1 MAKKSISKIAKDW
14 NVEPAKMVTILK
26 EAGVEVHSIHSKV
39 EQLDVDKIQDKLQVL
54 KEKHAKK
61 AAAAKP
67 KKAAVAKDGKKE
79 TKPAKKEEKSSG
91 LKKGLKVTR
100 KKADGAKKT
109 APAKVESKGE
119 KPLEKVAIKKDPVAK
134 SAVKPKKDPVPAKA
148 EKRVEVKVP
157 KANAE
162 GNIKKPAQVTEKDLK
177 VKVEL
182 PSDAMQARIQKY
194 QAERQR
200 SGGGRGSRPGQ
211 GGGRGARPGSGGQ
224 GGNRGPSVQGGNRGP
239 GAQGGNRG
247 PGGPGQ
253 NRPAGPA
260 GAARPAGAAAG
271 AVVGTPGPGGPSG
284 YRGPGAGMPP
294 SGAANQGR
302 GSNAGSGRGASGP
315 GGRSKKRDLAKKK
328 KNEERA
334 AGFDPSKNV
343 SRVMASLTSPTGK
356 KTYKKAE
363 RTEEES
369 GEMKTIK
376 VSDVMTVAEL
386 AGLMD
391 VRPNMVQAKCM
402 ELGMMVT
409 INHRIEL
416 ETIQLLADEFD
427 FSAELLD
434 EYEEEEAFEESLNED
449 DMIPR
454 PPVVTVMGHVDH
466 GKTSLLDYVRTA
478 RVTAREAGG
487 ITQHIGAYSIET
499 KTGFVTFLDTPG
511 HEAFSSMRARGSQLT
526 DVVVLVVAAD
536 DRVMPQTIES
546 IEHAKAAKV
555 PIVIAI
561 NKCDLPTANPDKIRA
576 ALAEV
581 GVQVEGWGGD
591 VSCIEISAKTGLGVD
606 NLLETL
612 ALETEILDLKAAPDV
627 PARGVVVES
636 KLDKGKGALATVLVQ
651 HGVLKVG
658 QTFVMGNYAGKVRA
672 LYYEDGS
679 KVNEVQPGFPC
690 QVMGLGGAP
699 FSGDKF
705 EVFENEA
712 EARDVANKRQMA
724 ARDRELRTRRHKTLD
739 QIFDEVKSG
748 LSSEV
753 NVIVKA
759 DVDGSA
765 EAIST
770 ELEKLSNKEIK
781 VNVIRKAV
789 GNINES
795 DIMLAAA
802 SDAIVVAFHLL
813 PAQAVRD
820 LANNEGVELKTYRI
834 IYEIINEFRGV
845 IEGQLKPT
853 VKEEIVGEARVL
865 KPYRINKVG
874 MIAGCIV
881 ESGAVDTE
889 SELRI
894 YRQGVELGLSKVS
907 TLKRHKDEVPTVKAG
922 FECGIGLNGFDNIK
936 EGDTLAFFKKIE
948 VKRTLKQV
956 EAEEVEENKQK
967 EIDAIKAAAASA
979 EEAKKEEA

>member
-26 EAGVEVHSIHSKV
+26 EAGVEVHSVHSKV

-61 AAAAKP
+61 AAPAKP

-79 TKPAKKEEKSSG
+79 AAPAKKEEKASG

-100 KKADGAKKT
+100 KKADGAKKP
-109 APAKVESKGE
+109 APAKVEPKGE
-119 KPLEKVAIKKDPVAK
+119 KPAEKTIVKKDPVAK
-134 SAVKPKKDPVPAKA
+134 SAAKPKKDPVPAKA
-148 EKRVEVKVP
+148 EKGADAKAP
-157 KANAE
+157 KAKAE
-162 GNIKKPAQVTEKDLK
+162 ASIKKPAQATEKDLK

-200 SGGGRGSRPGQ
+200 SGGARGGRPGQ
-211 GGGRGARPGSGGQ
+211 GGGRGARPGQGGQ
-224 GGNRGPSVQGGNRGP
+224 GGNRGQG
-239 GAQGGNRG
+239 QNRG
-247 PGGPGQ
+247 PGGQGGQGQ
-253 NRPAGPA
+253 NRPAGA
-260 GAARPAGAAAG
+260 QGAARPAGAPGAPGAA
-271 AVVGTPGPGGPSG
+271 PGGPGQGGPAG

-294 SGAANQGR
+294 SGASNQGR
-302 GSNAGSGRGASGP
+302 GANAGSGRGSNGAA
-315 GGRSKKRDLAKKK
+315 GRSKKRDLAKKK

-343 SRVMASLTSPTGK
+343 SRVMASLTSTTGK
-356 KTYKKAE
+356 KVHKKAE
-363 RTEEES
+363 RTAEES
-369 GEMKTIK
+369 DEMKTIK

-466 GKTSLLDYVRTA
+466 GKTSLLDFVRTA
-478 RVTAREAGG
+478 RVTSREAGG

-499 KTGFVTFLDTPG
+499 NAGFVTFLDTPG

-546 IEHAKAAKV
+546 IEHAKAAGV

-606 NLLETL
+606 SLLETL

-679 KVNEVQPGFPC
+679 KVKEVQPGFPC

-705 EVFENEA
+705 EVYTSDA

-795 DIMLAAA
+795 DVMLAAA
-802 SDAIVVAFHLL
+802 SDAIIVAFHLL

-894 YRQGVELGLSKVS
+894 YRQGVELGASKVS
-907 TLKRHKDEVPTVKAG
+907 TLKRHKDEVPSVKAG

-936 EGDTLAFFKKIE
+936 EGDTLAFFKNVE

-967 EIDAIKAAAASA
+967 EIDALKATAAA